1 MISRKFRL
9 KKADIE
15 WVLKKGNQI
24 TVDLFIVKFL
34 PATSTIVDDRAPEPA
49 ATPHFAVI
57 VSAKISGKAVE
68 RNRLKRKIYEA
79 IRLNALNQ
87 KSLPF
92 KIVLIPKK
100 RALKSDY
107 GEILKGIE
115 IITSKLTK
123 I

>member
-1 MISRKFRL
+1 MIPQKFRL

-34 PATSTIVDDRAPEPA
+34 KEKDPA
-49 ATPHFAVI
+49 AKIPHFAVI

-79 IRLNALNQ
+79 IRLNAL
-87 KSLPF
+87 KIESLPF

-107 GEILKGIE
+107 DKILKGIE
-115 IITSKLTK
+115 TITSKLTK

>member
-1 MISRKFRL
+1 MIPQKFRL

-24 TVDLFIVKFL
+24 TVDLFIAKFL
-34 PATSTIVDDRAPEPA
+34 PAQAIQ
-49 ATPHFAVI
+49 ATPRFAVI
-57 VSAKISGKAVE
+57 VSSKISGKAVE

-79 IRLNALNQ
+79 IRQSALNQ

-100 RALKSDY
+100 RALKSEY
-107 GEILKGIE
+107 SEISKGIE
-115 IITSKLTK
+115 ILISKLTK

>member
-1 MISRKFRL
+1 MIPQKFRL

-34 PATSTIVDDRAPEPA
+34 KEKDPAVKI
-49 ATPHFAVI
+49 PHFAVI

-79 IRLNALNQ
+79 IRQSALNQ

-92 KIVLIPKK
+92 KIALIPKK
-100 RALKSDY
+100 RTLKSDY
-107 GEILKGIE
+107 EEISKE
-115 IITSKLTK
+115 IKNLISKLTK

>member
-9 KKADIE
+9 KKTDIE

-24 TVDLFIVKFL
+24 TVDLFIAKFL
-34 PATSTIVDDRAPEPA
+34 PAPA
-49 ATPHFAVI
+49 APNFAVI

-79 IRLNALNQ
+79 IRQSAL
-87 KSLPF
+87 KIESLPF

-107 GEILKGIE
+107 DEILKGIE
-115 IITSKLTK
+115 IIISKLTK

>member
-15 WVLKKGNQI
+15 WVLKKGSQI
-24 TVDLFIVKFL
+24 TVDLFIAKFL
-34 PATSTIVDDRAPEPA
+34 PATSTIVDARAPEPA
-49 ATPHFAVI
+49 AAPHFAVI

-68 RNRLKRKIYEA
+68 RNKLKRKIYEA

-87 KSLPF
+87 TKLPF

-115 IITSKLTK
+115 ILISKLTK

>member
-1 MISRKFRL
+1 MIPRKFRL
-9 KKADIE
+9 KKTDIE

-24 TVDLFIVKFL
+24 TVDLFIAKFL
-34 PATSTIVDDRAPEPA
+34 PALV
-49 ATPHFAVI
+49 TPNFAVI

-79 IRLNALNQ
+79 IRQSALNQ

-107 GEILKGIE
+107 GEI
-115 IITSKLTK
+115 SK
-123 I
+123 

>member
-34 PATSTIVDDRAPEPA
+34 PATSTIVDALAPEPA
-49 ATPHFAVI
+49 AAPNFAVI

-79 IRLNALNQ
+79 IRQSAL
-87 KSLPF
+87 KIESLPF

-107 GEILKGIE
+107 DEILKGIE